1 MITAEKAR
9 ELSDSANSNTV
20 DIQKSVISEMI
31 RKEASAGHD
40 LCVYF
45 GYVYEDNISYFRE
58 LGYVVEKN
66 NIYDCI
72 IRW

>member
-1 MITAEKAR
+1 MITAKEAR
-9 ELSDSANSNTV
+9 ELANSTNSNIV

-40 LCVYF
+40 SCVYF
-45 GYVYEDNISYFRE
+45 GYVYESNILYFKE
-58 LGYVVEKN
+58 LGYEVEKN
-66 NIYDCI
+66 NIYDCV